1 MYLLFLLLF
10 YLFYSAWKEVC
21 LTSTHSPPLLLFFPS
36 RQVDSTPST
45 IAGFFHSFI
54 CSSSRR
60 TAISLFLLFL
70 AEEACPT
77 TPSLLHIFCLCL
89 RYASRPRRY
98 VGTHIQL
105 LNLSPSTYF
114 FLKTKIGCN
123 F

>member
-89 RYASRPRRY
+89 RY
-98 VGTHIQL
+98 THCALVDMLAHKQL
-105 LNLSPSTYF
+105 LNWSPSF